1 MVSAPTDR
9 FNRLAA
15 IVEFSE
21 DAIICKDMDGIITE
35 WNRGAKQLYG
45 YSAEEV
51 IGKSV

>member
-35 WNRGAKQLYG
+35 WNRKRSNFTDTRQR
-45 YSAEEV
+45 
-51 IGKSV
+51 K